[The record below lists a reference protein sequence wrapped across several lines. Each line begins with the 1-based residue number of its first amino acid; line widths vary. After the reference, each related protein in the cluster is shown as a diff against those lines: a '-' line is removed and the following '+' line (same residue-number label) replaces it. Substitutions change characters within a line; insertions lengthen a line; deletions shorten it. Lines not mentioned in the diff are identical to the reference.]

1 MKEGRDDA
9 DFDKINPLQWFKQC
23 VPPFDC
29 FSVKDGEFRVYSG
42 SRNEKEFID
51 YVEKEKW
58 KTEEVLPGWK
68 VANFA

>member
-1 MKEGRDDA
+1 MQILTRLTRSSDS
-9 DFDKINPLQWFKQC
+9 NSVL
-23 VPPFDC
+23 PFDC
-29 FSVKDGEFRVYSG
+29 FGVKDGEFRVYSG

-68 VANFA
+68 VG

>member
-1 MKEGRDDA
+1 MQILTRLTRSKRSSDS
-9 DFDKINPLQWFKQC
+9 NS

-68 VANFA
+68 VG